1 MVAREPITKESVTS
15 FVERMSGNIISIRNN
30 AKDPRSAMRRDIP
43 MIINMLYEEVN
54 KRADGVSPEG
64 LVVKVLKE
72 AYLKTGDLEFEKLR
86 TQVVDKVFIKG

>member
-1 MVAREPITKESVTS
+1 MVAREPITRESEMG
-15 FVERMSGNIISIRNN
+15 FVQRMSKEIISIRND

-64 LVVKVLKE
+64 LIVKVLKE
-72 AYLKTGDLEFEKLR
+72 AFLKTGDWEFEKLR
-86 TQVVDKVFIKG
+86 AQVVDKVFIKG